1 MPEMNLTF
9 KLSIEW
15 SYVVGLSEFVDV
27 VIQLTNR
34 GTSKSNSKMAR
45 LQELIGTM
53 VKGKVL
59 KKAW

>member
-1 MPEMNLTF
+1 MPEMDLTF
-9 KLSIEW
+9 NFLIEW
-15 SYVVGLSEFVDV
+15 SCVVGLSELVDV

-34 GTSKSNSKMAR
+34 GTSKSNSKIAQLR
-45 LQELIGTM
+45 ELIGTM